1 MVEFRKGGKRG
12 LAGALPPPPEAAP
25 NNLAQPETAPALD
38 GRSLRA
44 TGRTEQLATRVTPA
58 FHRQV
63 KMIAA
68 RDGLKIAELL
78 EKAIAAYERER
89 VSS

>member
-1 MVEFRKGGKRG
+1 MVEFRKGVGRG
-12 LAGALPPPPEAAP
+12 LAGARPPAPDAAA
-25 NNLAQPETAPALD
+25 NNLAQPETAPAVD

-44 TGRTEQLATRVTPA
+44 TGRTEQLATRVRPA

-63 KMIAA
+63 KLIAA

-78 EKAIAAYERER
+78 EKAIAAYEREKT
-89 VSS
+89 SS

>member
-1 MVEFRKGGKRG
+1 MVDFRKGVGRG
-12 LAGALPPPPEAAP
+12 LAGAAPPPPEVVP
-25 NNLAQPETAPALD
+25 NNLAQPETAPVVD

-44 TGRTEQLATRVTPA
+44 TGRTEQLATRVRPE

-63 KMIAA
+63 KIIAA

-78 EKAIAAYERER
+78 EKAIAAYEREK
-89 VSS
+89 SSG